1 MKLKHNKKRNTAFL
15 YEALVRELTK
25 SVIKKDNTRK
35 EKVLSII
42 KEYFPS
48 GSSLN
53 EELKVFG
60 ALADDSALN
69 RGLAE
74 KLILEAKVL
83 HGGLDVN
90 GVYKEQTD
98 LIKRINKDLSSSVFS
113 NFVPN
118 YKYLATIA
126 QILDKGTSL
135 RDRVILEDR
144 LANIM
149 AHDGPPSQE
158 MKPIDNLVY
167 GKFVEKFNNKYS
179 DDDNLHEEQKYLLNH
194 YITSFADNGIKFK
207 IFLNEELGR
216 LKIEV
221 EEILSLAE
229 IREDSAIA
237 KKTQE
242 VLSILG
248 SFSDRNID
256 GAAIKDILH
265 IQNLVREAKSDAN
278 SD

>member
-1 MKLKHNKKRNTAFL
+1 M

>member
-25 SVIKKDNTRK
+25 SVIKKDYQRK

-42 KEYFPS
+42 KEHFPA
-48 GSSLN
+48 GSPLN
-53 EELKVFG
+53 RELKVFD
-60 ALADDSALN
+60 ALKDSGGLK

-74 KLILEAKVL
+74 KLILEAKML
-83 HGGLDVN
+83 HKGLDSAR
-90 GVYKEQTD
+90 VYKEQTK
-98 LIKRINKDLSSSVFS
+98 LINKINKELDSSVFS

-118 YKYLATIA
+118 YKYLATIDR
-126 QILDKGTSL
+126 ILDQGTTL
-135 RDRVILEDR
+135 KDRVILEDR
-144 LANIM
+144 LAGLLSSENPQT
-149 AHDGPPSQE
+149 AQ

-179 DDDNLHEEQKYLLNH
+179 NEDNLHQEQKYLLNH

-216 LKIEV
+216 LKYEV
-221 EEILSLAE
+221 EQILSLE
-229 IREDSAIA
+229 EVKEDPIIME
-237 KKTQE
+237 KTQE
-242 VLSILG
+242 VLSVLG
-248 SFSDRNID
+248 SFSDRSID
-256 GAAIKDILH
+256 AVAIKDILR
-265 IQNLVREAKSDAN
+265 IQSLVREAKSDAN

>member
-1 MKLKHNKKRNTAFL
+1 MKHKHNKKRNTAFL

-53 EELKVFG
+53 RELKVFG
-60 ALADDSALN
+60 AFTDDSALN

-83 HGGLDVN
+83 HRGLDVN
-90 GVYKEQTD
+90 GVYKDQTD

-144 LANIM
+144 LASIM
-149 AHDGPPSQE
+149 AHNGPPSQE

-167 GKFVEKFNNKYS
+167 SKFVEKFNDKYS

-216 LKIEV
+216 LKAEV
-221 EEILSLAE
+221 EETLSLGE
-229 IREDSAIA
+229 VRGDPAIVE
-237 KKTQE
+237 KTQE

-265 IQNLVREAKSDAN
+265 IQNLVREAKSDAD